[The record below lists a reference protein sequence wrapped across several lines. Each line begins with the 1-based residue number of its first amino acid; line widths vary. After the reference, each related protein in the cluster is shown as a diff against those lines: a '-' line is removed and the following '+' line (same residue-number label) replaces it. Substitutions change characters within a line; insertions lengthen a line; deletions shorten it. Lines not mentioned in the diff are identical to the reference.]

1 MAMQRVAILA
11 AENKKLQAAN
21 KKVQKK
27 RQKRRSY
34 VGRGGVLSAQE
45 VQEAQRGGEIRVEG
59 ENQVIEQE
67 ATPALVRAPR
77 ICSICRSLG
86 HTARTCPDR

>member
-1 MAMQRVAILA
+1 MQSVAILA

-59 ENQVIEQE
+59 ENQVVEQE
-67 ATPALVRAPR
+67 ATLALVYAPR
-77 ICSICRSLG
+77 MYSICRSLG
-86 HTARTCPDR
+86 HTACTCPDR